1 MVDVGI
7 QHMGFFSN
15 IFLKVFDDIM
25 STYEESIAPI
35 ASITDYDSDMDRKV
49 KQIEKAEELKEST
62 VKETIENLH
71 RMRQASETNICI
83 KMAEEV
89 FQNIST
95 KENITSKDD
104 EIVKVMKELEIDQRT
119 ARAYS
124 PIDIKIPNYNLE
136 RTMFEWGSG
145 GPTVKQYQLI
155 SHVVKLYRKEAKA
168 WFVNTVSCYIS
179 FRENGDKWIQN
190 LELAVPML
198 DCFTMN
204 KHEEDCLI
212 RAFLPGNEDH
222 MKEENYLV
230 DGPSLGRVFLGIDF
244 YTKHNNVFKAFVAK
258 TMALNPKIRERLAA
272 QYLYKRMVELSKKFF
287 HSQDL
292 KYNYIRIAWERKF
305 NYMDD
310 YMVCLVLFIRDKT
323 ANITWDEI
331 EEIIYPLAK
340 EVLRACFAVSYNAE
354 LEKLAPPI
362 EY

>member
-25 STYEESIAPI
+25 STYVSWYTIRWFWSYVIFFQEESIAPI

-104 EIVKVMKELEIDQRT
+104 EIVKVTKELEIDQRT

-136 RTMFEWGSG
+136 RTMFEW
-145 GPTVKQYQLI
+145 
-155 SHVVKLYRKEAKA
+155 
-168 WFVNTVSCYIS
+168 
-179 FRENGDKWIQN
+179 
-190 LELAVPML
+190 
-198 DCFTMN
+198 
-204 KHEEDCLI
+204 
-212 RAFLPGNEDH
+212 
-222 MKEENYLV
+222 
-230 DGPSLGRVFLGIDF
+230 
-244 YTKHNNVFKAFVAK
+244 
-258 TMALNPKIRERLAA
+258 
-272 QYLYKRMVELSKKFF
+272 
-287 HSQDL
+287 
-292 KYNYIRIAWERKF
+292 
-305 NYMDD
+305 
-310 YMVCLVLFIRDKT
+310 
-323 ANITWDEI
+323 
-331 EEIIYPLAK
+331 
-340 EVLRACFAVSYNAE
+340 
-354 LEKLAPPI
+354 
-362 EY
+362 